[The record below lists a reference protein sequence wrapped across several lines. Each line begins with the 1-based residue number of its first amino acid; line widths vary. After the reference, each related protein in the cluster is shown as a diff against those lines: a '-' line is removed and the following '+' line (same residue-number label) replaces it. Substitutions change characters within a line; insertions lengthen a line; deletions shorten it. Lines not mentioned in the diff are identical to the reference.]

1 MSIFVLHHKRSGMI
15 KDGVQYIGRPS
26 ILGNPFTHLETDTLA
41 QFKVATVE
49 QAICEYRTYFY
60 NRLNADSDFRNE
72 VARLVRIY
80 QMRGVLFLSCWC
92 KDELRPSKKD
102 HGCHCDVVREF
113 ILLTLPVMYYYQR
126 VANVWVNV

>member
-60 NRLNADSDFRNE
+60 NRLNTDPDFRNE

-80 QMRGVLFLSCWC
+80 QMYGVLYLSCWC
-92 KDELRPSKKD
+92 KDELKPSKKD

-113 ILLTLPVMYYYQR
+113 ILTTVPILYYYQR
-126 VANVWVNV
+126 TANAFMG